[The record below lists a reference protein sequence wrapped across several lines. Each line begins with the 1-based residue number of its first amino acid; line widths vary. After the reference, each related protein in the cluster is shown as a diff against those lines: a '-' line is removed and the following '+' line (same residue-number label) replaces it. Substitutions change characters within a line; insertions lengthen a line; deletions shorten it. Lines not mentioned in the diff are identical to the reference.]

1 MDDGQ
6 RAIVLGAIEGVC
18 RYKHWHLLAA
28 QVRSNHVH
36 IVVDAD
42 VAPEL
47 AMNAFK
53 AYASRTLNL
62 AQPQQK
68 GRIRWARHGST
79 LHLWSQKKVDAAMR
93 YVLEKQGEPMACYR
107 LSAP

>member
-1 MDDGQ
+1 MDASQ
-6 RAIVLGAIEGVC
+6 RAIVLQAIDGVC
-18 RYKHWHLLAA
+18 RYKNWFLLAA

-42 VAPEL
+42 LSPEL
-47 AMNAFK
+47 AMNVFK
-53 AYASRTLNL
+53 AYASRALNL

-79 LHLWSQKKVDAAMR
+79 LHLWSSEKINAAIR
-93 YVLEKQGEPMACYR
+93 CVLEKQGEPMACFR
-107 LSAP
+107 LSTP